1 MDNCIYVY
9 TDFKTEDGVN
19 IPGFKIGTGAYL
31 VDIPFVTDWI
41 EDGLVTNAER
51 EFWNNKVTAI
61 LDQNNSELLYLTKD
75 NV

>member
-1 MDNCIYVY
+1 M
-9 TDFKTEDGVN
+9 N

-61 LDQNNSELLYLTKD
+61 LDQNNPELLYLTKD
-75 NV
+75 NL